1 MYNIFEIF
9 ADDTNVHYYEE
20 LVGNELSEGETIQ
33 FILNLITDSVED
45 YDYYETY
52 LYDKN
57 LLESLINKDIK
68 LGDTRVKIVKI
79 R

>member
-33 FILNLITDSVED
+33 FMLDLIVDED
-45 YDYYETY
+45 YDYYETAF
-52 LYDKN
+52 YDKN